1 MKNNGETV
9 ARGEF
14 DIDVSNK
21 AVQSI
26 SFVQKFPS
34 QLTFTVVTIVAV
46 DLALVPAAGVVCGI
60 QGFVS
65 KIPKVIAGSGGLL
78 SALG

>member
-14 DIDVSNK
+14 DIDVGNN

-26 SFVQKFPS
+26 SFEQKFPS
-34 QLTFTVVTIVAV
+34 QLTFAV